1 MRSPPG
7 ARSLPSFLTPRLH
20 LRPLL
25 EGDAPALFAIYGDEQ
40 VMRHSSDPVFSHPG
54 MVLEMLASVGRLL
67 AEGTSFEWGIE
78 MRQGGT
84 LVGTCGLHS
93 FDEHQAA
100 AEIGALL
107 ARSAWGQGVMTEA
120 LGPVIDHAR
129 QTLGLRLL
137 RADIDAENVRSL
149 ALFRRLGFHSVG
161 GTWHERPLVS

>member
-1 MRSPPG
+1 M
-7 ARSLPSFLTPRLH
+7 RSLPSFVTPRLR
-20 LRPLL
+20 LRPLF
-25 EGDAPALFAIYGDEQ
+25 ESDAPALFAIYGDAQ
-40 VMRHSSDPVFSHPG
+40 VMRHASDPVFSHPG
-54 MVLEMLASVGRLL
+54 LVLEMLASVSRLL
-67 AEGTSFEWGIE
+67 AEGASFEWGIE
-78 MRQGGT
+78 MRQDGT
-84 LVGTCGLHS
+84 LVGTCGLHG
-93 FDEHQAA
+93 FDEPQAA

-129 QTLGLRLL
+129 QRLGLRFL